1 MRYSIFILLFFLCL
15 ILTTGCDRPEAIKP
29 SGITIKVGVI
39 GPFSGPDR
47 ALGEDSLRGIR
58 TVMHMQPFLDN
69 GDKVELV
76 IEDDKND
83 PSLSVKALKK
93 LTTKDKVSAILLL
106 SSSTP
111 ALAVNELADSY
122 QVPVLVLVATH
133 PDIAKDKTFVSQ
145 LIFDNIFQGSVAA
158 LFVRDELLI
167 DTVAVFHNKESAYST
182 SLAYE
187 FIRKF
192 GTIGGKITA
201 NIDVPETGDADDL
214 KNIMEMLQRKKTQLL
229 YLPIAAK
236 DFIRISKALNETG
249 WAPERVGRDGL
260 DARVMREYPEETGLL
275 EGIYDIDLYA
285 DDVQGT
291 SFCEQAKKAYR
302 QLFKKKSNSFTA
314 IGAEGYAI
322 LQHAM
327 NRCSRPDDGQCIN
340 TMIHN
345 TDSFEGLL
353 GRISIFADG
362 KAERTLIINRVRKG
376 QARFVVKVY

>member
-1 MRYSIFILLFFLCL
+1 
-15 ILTTGCDRPEAIKP
+15 
-29 SGITIKVGVI
+29 
-39 GPFSGPDR
+39 
-47 ALGEDSLRGIR
+47 
-58 TVMHMQPFLDN
+58 MHMQPLLDN

-83 PSLSVKALKK
+83 PKLSLTALKK

-145 LIFDNIFQGSVAA
+145 LIFDNTAQGSIAA

-192 GTIGGKITA
+192 GAVGGEITA
-201 NIDVPETGDADDL
+201 NINVPKMADANDL
-214 KNIMEMLQRKKTQLL
+214 KDIMEKLERKKPQLL
-229 YLPIAAK
+229 YLPIAAQ
-236 DFIRISKALNETG
+236 DFIQISKALNEQG
-249 WAPERVGRDGL
+249 WAPERMGRDGL
-260 DARVMREYPEETGLL
+260 DANIMRRHPEETGLL
-275 EGIYDIDLYA
+275 EGIYDIDMYT
-285 DDVQGT
+285 DIVQGT
-291 SFCEQAKKAYR
+291 SFGQKAIKAYF
-302 QLFKKKSNSFTA
+302 QLYKRKGNSFTA

-322 LQHAM
+322 LQYAM
-327 NRCSRPDDGQCIN
+327 NRCSHPGDGQCIN
-340 TMIHN
+340 TMVHN
-345 TDSFEGLL
+345 TDSFEGIL

-362 KAERTLIINRVRKG
+362 KVERTLIVNRVKKG
-376 QARFVVKVY
+376 MAEFVVKVY

>member
-1 MRYSIFILLFFLCL
+1 
-15 ILTTGCDRPEAIKP
+15 
-29 SGITIKVGVI
+29 
-39 GPFSGPDR
+39 
-47 ALGEDSLRGIR
+47 
-58 TVMHMQPFLDN
+58 MHMQPFLDN
-69 GDKVELV
+69 GDRVELV
-76 IEDDKND
+76 IEDDKNE
-83 PSLSVKALKK
+83 PRLSVNALKK

-145 LIFDNIFQGSVAA
+145 LIFDNTFQGSVAA

-167 DTVAVFHNKESAYST
+167 DTVAVFNNPESAYST

-192 GTIGGKITA
+192 GAIGGEITA
-201 NIDVPETGDADDL
+201 NINVPEMGDADDL

-229 YLPIAAK
+229 YLPIAVT
-236 DFIRISKALNETG
+236 DFIRISKALNETD
-249 WAPERVGRDGL
+249 WDPERVGRDGL
-260 DARVMREYPEETGLL
+260 DAGVMRGYPDETVLL

-285 DDVQGT
+285 DDIQGT
-291 SFCEQAKKAYR
+291 PFGEQAKKAYR
-302 QLFKKKSNSFTA
+302 QLFEKTPNSFTA

-322 LQHAM
+322 LQHAL
-327 NRCSRPDDGQCIN
+327 NRCSHPDDGQCIN
-340 TMIHN
+340 TMVHN

-362 KAERTLIINRVRKG
+362 KVERTLIINRVRKG
-376 QARFVVKVY
+376 QTRFVVKVY